1 MPSKNA
7 VKLYIENSYY
17 HIYNR
22 GVDKREIFTDKKDY
36 TVFLGLLRRYLVPPE
51 NENKLDSK
59 NGIINKNTIKSKVG
73 PRNDI
78 KRPRYRT
85 DLYNKI
91 QLISYCLMPNHF
103 HLMIK
108 QSTKE
113 AIIDIMRALSNSYVI
128 YFNKKYER
136 TGPLFS
142 GKYKAVL
149 VEGES
154 YLLHLT
160 RYIHLNPI
168 DLGYTRSD
176 LVSYPY
182 SSYADYLGKK
192 NAEWLNPEEIISFF
206 RSAQKKDL
214 RDMLSY
220 QSFVE
225 DYLEDSKEMLLELTI
240 D

>member
-1 MPSKNA
+1 MPSKNS
-7 VKLYIENSYY
+7 VKLYVENSYY
-17 HIYNR
+17 HVYNR
-22 GVDKREIFTDKKDY
+22 GVDKRKIFIDKKDY
-36 TVFLGLLRRYLVPPE
+36 SVFLGLLKRYLVPPPV
-51 NENKLDSK
+51 NENGLDSK
-59 NGIINKNTIKSKVG
+59 SDESNKNKVG
-73 PRNDI
+73 PRNNT
-78 KRPRYRT
+78 KKLRYRT
-85 DLYNKI
+85 DLYKKI

-142 GKYKAVL
+142 GKYKAVI
-149 VEGES
+149 VEGEP

-160 RYIHLNPI
+160 RYIHLNPL
-168 DLGYTRSD
+168 DLGYARSD
-176 LVSYPY
+176 LVNYPY

-220 QSFVE
+220 QSF
-225 DYLEDSKEMLLELTI
+225 
-240 D
+240 

>member
-1 MPSKNA
+1 MPSRNS

-22 GVDKREIFTDKKDY
+22 GVDKRTIFVDHKDY
-36 TVFLGLLRRYLVPPE
+36 SVFLGLLKRYLLPSPTE
-51 NENKLDSK
+51 DQLSQYNHHDRHY
-59 NGIINKNTIKSKVG
+59 KVG
-73 PRNDI
+73 PRNI
-78 KRPRYRT
+78 KKVRYRT
-85 DLYNKI
+85 DLHEKI

-108 QSTKE
+108 QTTKE
-113 AIIDIMRALSNSYVI
+113 AITDIMRALSNSYVI
-128 YFNKKYER
+128 YFNTKYDR

-142 GKYKAVL
+142 GRYKAVL
-149 VEGES
+149 VEEDS

-160 RYIHLNPI
+160 RYIHLNPL
-168 DLGYTRSD
+168 DLNYTRSD
-176 LVSYPY
+176 LVIYPY

-192 NAEWLNPEEIISFF
+192 NTDWLHPEEILSFF
-206 RSAQKKDL
+206 KTTQSENSKDI
-214 RDMLSY
+214 LSY

-225 DYLEDSKEMLLELTI
+225 DSEGDSKEILAELAL

>member
-1 MPSKNA
+1 
-7 VKLYIENSYY
+7 
-17 HIYNR
+17 
-22 GVDKREIFTDKKDY
+22 
-36 TVFLGLLRRYLVPPE
+36 
-51 NENKLDSK
+51 
-59 NGIINKNTIKSKVG
+59 
-73 PRNDI
+73 
-78 KRPRYRT
+78 
-85 DLYNKI
+85 
-91 QLISYCLMPNHF
+91 MPNHF

-108 QSTKE
+108 QTTKE

-182 SSYADYLGKK
+182 SSYANYLGKK

-206 RSAQKKDL
+206 RSAQKKNL

-225 DYLEDSKEMLLELTI
+225 DYLEDSKKILLELTI